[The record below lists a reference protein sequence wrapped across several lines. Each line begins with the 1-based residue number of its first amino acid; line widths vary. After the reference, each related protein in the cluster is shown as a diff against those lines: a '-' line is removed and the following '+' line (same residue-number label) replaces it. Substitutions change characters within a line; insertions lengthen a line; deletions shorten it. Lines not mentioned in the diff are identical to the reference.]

1 MLKEEVIFAFV
12 IDQAIGVIHPV
23 AIWCEVKLW
32 TIFLVAKFS
41 SWLRNH
47 GTYLILTAVDF
58 ITSLFD
64 ASSVVSTLGLLGV
77 LGIIFMETG
86 LLIGLVFPG
95 GEVVFLAGIAASG
108 AGSAVL
114 GDAKLSAPLLFALAP
129 VAAITGGEVG
139 YWFGKKYGRKFF
151 ERPDSR
157 FFNQKMVNTTEKWLL
172 KYGPRKALVFG
183 RFIPF
188 ARTLIN
194 PVCGVVH
201 LERKLFSTWNAIGA
215 IIWTQVAMGI
225 GYLLGDLIEGSV
237 NKYLYPI
244 IALIVLVTLVPL
256 DYETTHGLCT
266 LTLHGTVASDN
277 CQPRPV
283 SSIFAADRHFFWAAR
298 PSKIAFC
305 NSIINCRLMARA
317 NLS

>member
-1 MLKEEVIFAFV
+1 MPPRHIAPDICLRIMLKEEVIFAFV
-12 IDQAIGVIHPV
+12 IDQAIGVIHPI

-32 TIFLVAKFS
+32 AIFLVAKFS

-47 GTYLILTAVDF
+47 GTYLILTGVDF

-114 GDAKLSAPLLFALAP
+114 GDAKLSAPLLFTLAP

-194 PVCGVVH
+194 PVCGVVQ

-244 IALIVLVTLVPL
+244 IA
-256 DYETTHGLCT
+256 DCSGYFSAALC
-266 LTLHGTVASDN
+266 
-277 CQPRPV
+277 
-283 SSIFAADRHFFWAAR
+283 
-298 PSKIAFC
+298 
-305 NSIINCRLMARA
+305 
-317 NLS
+317 